1 MTEVNPAHALD
12 HSSHTEFYDYYAKQ
26 SLTDAAR
33 ERFRAIRDTVLRVSS
48 PAGNR
53 VFDVA
58 DIGCGAGTQSLLW
71 AELGHH
77 VHGLDINQPLLELA
91 RQRANDARCSIEFRI
106 GSAVALPWNDES
118 MDICLAIE
126 LLEHVQDWQACVRE
140 FTRILRPGGVLFMTT
155 SSRLCPLQQEFN
167 LPLYSWYP
175 SPIKRYCERL
185 AVTTHPQLANYAKY
199 PAIHWF
205 CFYQLKRQLAR
216 RGFDS
221 LDRFDLIN
229 TRQKGMVA
237 RGIVKSIRNV
247 PPLRFLGHLAT
258 PGTTI
263 LSTKRTDYLTTTV

>member
-12 HSSHTEFYDYYAKQ
+12 HSSHTEFYDYYSKQ
-26 SLTDAAR
+26 SLTAAAR

-58 DIGCGAGTQSLLW
+58 DIGCNAGTQSLLW
-71 AELGHH
+71 AELGHR

-91 RQRANDARCSIEFRI
+91 RQRANDAGCSIEFRI
-106 GSAVALPWNDES
+106 GSAVALPWKDES

-175 SPIKRYCERL
+175 SPIKRYRERL
-185 AVTTHPQLANYAKY
+185 AVTTHPQLANYAMY

-205 CFYQLKRQLAR
+205 SFYQLKRQLAK

-229 TRQKGMVA
+229 TRQKGIVA
-237 RGIVKSIRNV
+237 RAIVKSIRNV

-263 LSTKRTDYLTTTV
+263 LSTKRMDYLTTTV